1 MKKTFAVRLSCLL
14 SVILILAVYQV
25 VTIRRADADQIA
37 KLQYELE
44 QSQSASTTAAVSGSG
59 SYKDGTYTGEG
70 QGFGGAIDVSV
81 TVSGGK
87 ITDIEV
93 TSHDGEGDAY
103 FSMATD
109 IIQNIIDAQST
120 DVDTIS
126 GATFSSTGIRTAV
139 TEALKGAQ

>member
-1 MKKTFAVRLSCLL
+1 MKTFGVRLSCLL
-14 SVILILAVYQV
+14 SIIFILGLYQY
-25 VTIRRADADQIA
+25 VTARRTDAEQIA
-37 KLQYELE
+37 KLEYEKSVAE
-44 QSQSASTTAAVSGSG
+44 TADTSGSG

-70 QGFGGAIDVSV
+70 QGFGGPIDVSV

-87 ITDIEV
+87 ISDIEV

-103 FSMATD
+103 FSIATG

>member
-1 MKKTFAVRLSCLL
+1 MKTFGVRLSCLL
-14 SVILILAVYQV
+14 SIIFILGLYQY
-25 VTIRRADADQIA
+25 VTARRTDAEQIA
-37 KLQYELE
+37 KLEYE
-44 QSQSASTTAAVSGSG
+44 QSVAATAQAASGSG

-87 ITDIEV
+87 ISDIEV
-93 TSHDGEGDAY
+93 TSHEGEGDAY